1 MHFAHSTKLA
11 FFLVKNLSLSWY
23 NLIMKQAVFWS
34 KDKNNLGR
42 KDESYLVN
50 QTLMYGDLK
59 DIKILIKNEGLTNV
73 RKIFVSK
80 PTKIYTP
87 QAFNFIK
94 NFILKIDIDLDPSKY
109 VKALY

>member
-1 MHFAHSTKLA
+1 
-11 FFLVKNLSLSWY
+11 
-23 NLIMKQAVFWS
+23 
-34 KDKNNLGR
+34 
-42 KDESYLVN
+42 
-50 QTLMYGDLK
+50 MYGDLK
-59 DIKILIKNEGLTNV
+59 DIKILINNEGLEKI

-94 NFILKIDIDLDPSKY
+94 NYILKIDQDLDQSKY

>member
-1 MHFAHSTKLA
+1 
-11 FFLVKNLSLSWY
+11 
-23 NLIMKQAVFWS
+23 MKQAVFWS
-34 KDKNNLGR
+34 KDKR
-42 KDESYLVN
+42 KIGENDEAYFVN

-59 DIKILIKNEGLTNV
+59 DIKILINSEGLEKV

-94 NFILKIDIDLDPSKY
+94 NYILKIGQDLDQSKY
-109 VKALY
+109 VKTLY

>member
-1 MHFAHSTKLA
+1 
-11 FFLVKNLSLSWY
+11 
-23 NLIMKQAVFWS
+23 MKQAVFWS
-34 KDKNNLGR
+34 KDKR
-42 KDESYLVN
+42 KIGENDEAYFVN

-59 DIKILIKNEGLTNV
+59 DIKILISNEGLEKI

-94 NFILKIDIDLDPSKY
+94 NYILKIDRDLDQSKY
-109 VKALY
+109 VKTLY